1 MLRIRS
7 VVLAACGGDS
17 YRNPDG
23 ALAAGSLAEGAGK
36 FGTAK
41 VQLLRGDG
49 VPCFNNELAALN
61 GNEVTNRGKVWRHL
75 AQQVAKGSH
84 GSRESQLLFETER
97 SCRLREQAA

>member
-7 VVLAACGGDS
+7 VLLAAWGGDS
-17 YRNPDG
+17 YGYPDG

-36 FGTAK
+36 FRAAK

-49 VPCFNNELAALN
+49 IPCLNNEPAALN

-75 AQQVAKGSH
+75 AQQVAEGSH
-84 GSRESQLLFETER
+84 CSRESQLLFETER